1 MIHLKIG
8 YHLRSLAE
16 TAMSRMKMQFGERS
30 SLRDYDAQVREAM
43 ARVKALNKMTL
54 LGIPFSE
61 RIAL

>member
-1 MIHLKIG
+1 
-8 YHLRSLAE
+8 
-16 TAMSRMKMQFGERS
+16 MSRMKMQFGERS

>member
-16 TAMSRMKMQFGERS
+16 TAMSRMKMQFGERL
-30 SLRDYDAQVREAM
+30 SLRDYDAQVGEAR

-54 LGIPFSE
+54 MGVPFSV
-61 RIAL
+61 RIA